1 MRISLI
7 VILIS
12 LLCLSCSKTK
22 EEKIQE
28 IVNNSIKNDLFFPDS
43 YDPIEVYIDSV
54 FDNMLSPENI
64 EIAHRIIRIDNEIK
78 ALNDDIEFKKVVLDH
93 YYDSSFYKHEIAQ
106 SKRKIQEFENKRTEK
121 ENQLMQLFNSLQEQ
135 YWQRREFTG
144 YCAIQKF
151 RAKNNDNQ
159 ICIGQYAVYIDT
171 EATKSIACYDLSN
184 EQLVAYNNIIELIQK
199 IGKDNFKQEAWKQI
213 YPHRQAESE
222 N

>member
-12 LLCLSCSKTK
+12 CLFCISCSKSK

-28 IVNNSIKNDLFFPDS
+28 LVDTAIKNCLYYPDS

-64 EIAHRIIRIDNEIK
+64 EMAHRIIRIDKEIK
-78 ALNDDIEFKKVVLDH
+78 ALNDDIEYEK
-93 YYDSSFYKHEIAQ
+93 EILGLYNNSWLFAQ
-106 SKRKIQEFENKRTEK
+106 SKGKIQKLEDNRTEK

-135 YWQRREFTG
+135 YWQRKEFTG

-151 RAKNNDNQ
+151 RCKYNDNNT
-159 ICIGQYAVYIDT
+159 YIDQFVLYIDA
-171 EATKSIACYDLSN
+171 EATQCLFSYEINDKAITSYFK
-184 EQLVAYNNIIELIQK
+184 IIELIQR
-199 IGKDNFKQEAWKQI
+199 IGEDNYKQEAWKQI
-213 YPHRQAESE
+213 FPHRQAEPG

>member
-1 MRISLI
+1 MKKNII
-7 VILIS
+7 ILIS
-12 LLCLSCSKTK
+12 CLFCISCSKSK

-28 IVNNSIKNDLFFPDS
+28 LVDNSIKNDLFFPDS

-64 EIAHRIIRIDNEIK
+64 EMADRIIKIDNEIK
-78 ALNDDIEFKKVVLDH
+78 ALNDDIEYEMEVLGLYYNSSLFK
-93 YYDSSFYKHEIAQ
+93 YEIAQ
-106 SKRKIQEFENKRTEK
+106 SKRKIQNLENSRFEK

-171 EATKSIACYDLSN
+171 EATKSIAYYDLSSK
-184 EQLVAYNNIIELIQK
+184 QLVAYNNIIELIQK

-213 YPHRQAESE
+213 YPYRQAESG

>member
-12 LLCLSCSKTK
+12 CLCLSCSETK

-28 IVNNSIKNDLFFPDS
+28 IVNNSIKNDLFFPES
-43 YDPIEVYIDSV
+43 YDPIEVKVDSV
-54 FDNMLSPENI
+54 FNNMLSPENV
-64 EIAHRIIRIDNEIK
+64 EMAHRIIRIDNEIK
-78 ALNDDIEFKKVVLDH
+78 ALNDDIE
-93 YYDSSFYKHEIAQ
+93 YEREILGLYNNSRLFAQ
-106 SKRKIQEFENKRTEK
+106 SKRKIQKLEDNRTEK

-135 YWQRREFTG
+135 YWQRKEFTG
-144 YCAIQKF
+144 YCAIQRF

-171 EATKSIACYDLSN
+171 EATKSIVCYDLSN
-184 EQLVAYNNIIELIQK
+184 EQLVAYNHIIELIQN

-213 YPHRQAESE
+213 YPHRQAEPG

>member
-64 EIAHRIIRIDNEIK
+64 EMAHRIIKIDNEVK
-78 ALNDDIEFKKVVLDH
+78 SL
-93 YYDSSFYKHEIAQ
+93 YDEIVYTKELRDAFSSSPHSSFYK
-106 SKRKIQEFENKRTEK
+106 SDTKKIQNLENSRLEK

-171 EATKSIACYDLSN
+171 EATKSIAYYDLSSK
-184 EQLVAYNNIIELIQK
+184 QLVAYNNIIELIQK

>member
-12 LLCLSCSKTK
+12 CLFCISCSKSK

-28 IVNNSIKNDLFFPDS
+28 LVDTAIKNCLYYPDS

-64 EIAHRIIRIDNEIK
+64 EMAHRIIRIDKEIK
-78 ALNDDIEFKKVVLDH
+78 ALNDDIEYEK
-93 YYDSSFYKHEIAQ
+93 EILGLYNNSWLFAQ
-106 SKRKIQEFENKRTEK
+106 SKGKIQKLEDNRTEK

-135 YWQRREFTG
+135 YWQRKEFTG

-151 RAKNNDNQ
+151 RCKYNDNNT
-159 ICIGQYAVYIDT
+159 YIDQFVLYIDA
-171 EATKSIACYDLSN
+171 EATQCLFSYEINDKAITSYFK
-184 EQLVAYNNIIELIQK
+184 IIELIQR
-199 IGKDNFKQEAWKQI
+199 IGEDNYKQEAWKQI
-213 YPHRQAESE
+213 FPHRQAESE

>member
-28 IVNNSIKNDLFFPDS
+28 IVNNSIKNDLFFPES
-43 YDPIEVYIDSV
+43 YDPIEVKIDSV
-54 FDNMLSPENI
+54 FNNMLSPENVEMAY
-64 EIAHRIIRIDNEIK
+64 EIIKIDNEVK
-78 ALNDDIEFKKVVLDH
+78 SL
-93 YYDSSFYKHEIAQ
+93 YDEIVYTKELRDAFSSSPHSSFYK
-106 SKRKIQEFENKRTEK
+106 SDTKKIQNLENSRFEK

-171 EATKSIACYDLSN
+171 EATKSIAYYDLSSK
-184 EQLVAYNNIIELIQK
+184 QLVAYNNIIELIQK

>member
-54 FDNMLSPENI
+54 FDNMLSPENVEMAY
-64 EIAHRIIRIDNEIK
+64 EIIKIDNEVK
-78 ALNDDIEFKKVVLDH
+78 SL
-93 YYDSSFYKHEIAQ
+93 YDEIVYTKELSDAFSSSPHSSIYK
-106 SKRKIQEFENKRTEK
+106 SDTKKIQNLENSRFEK

-171 EATKSIACYDLSN
+171 EATKSIAYYDLSSK
-184 EQLVAYNNIIELIQK
+184 QLVAYNNIIELIQK
-199 IGKDNFKQEAWKQI
+199 IGKDNFKQEAWKRI
-213 YPHRQAESE
+213 YPHRQAESV

>member
-54 FDNMLSPENI
+54 FDNMLSPENVEMAY
-64 EIAHRIIRIDNEIK
+64 EIIKIDNEVK
-78 ALNDDIEFKKVVLDH
+78 SL
-93 YYDSSFYKHEIAQ
+93 YDEIVYTKELRDAFSSSPHSSIYK
-106 SKRKIQEFENKRTEK
+106 SDTKKIQNLENSRFEK

-171 EATKSIACYDLSN
+171 EATKSITYYDLSSK
-184 EQLVAYNNIIELIQK
+184 QLVAYNNIIELIQK

>member
-28 IVNNSIKNDLFFPDS
+28 IVNNSIKNDLFFPES
-43 YDPIEVYIDSV
+43 YDPIEVKIDSV
-54 FDNMLSPENI
+54 FNNMLSPENVEMAY
-64 EIAHRIIRIDNEIK
+64 EIIKIDNEVK
-78 ALNDDIEFKKVVLDH
+78 SL
-93 YYDSSFYKHEIAQ
+93 YDEIVYTKELRDAFSSSPHSSFYK
-106 SKRKIQEFENKRTEK
+106 SDTKKIQNLENSRFEK
-121 ENQLMQLFNSLQEQ
+121 ENQAMQLFNSLQEQ
-135 YWQRREFTG
+135 YWQRKEFTG
-144 YCAIQKF
+144 YCAIQKY
-151 RAKNNDNQ
+151 RAKTNDNQ
-159 ICIGQYAVYIDT
+159 ICIEQYAVCIDT
-171 EATKSIACYDLSN
+171 EATKSLASYNLMN
-184 EQLVAYNNIIELIQK
+184 EQFVAYNHIIELIQK

>member
-54 FDNMLSPENI
+54 FDNMLSPENVEMAY
-64 EIAHRIIRIDNEIK
+64 EIIKIDNEVK
-78 ALNDDIEFKKVVLDH
+78 SL
-93 YYDSSFYKHEIAQ
+93 YDEIVYTKELRDAFSSSPHSSIYK
-106 SKRKIQEFENKRTEK
+106 SDTKKIQNLENSRFEK

-171 EATKSIACYDLSN
+171 EATKSIAYYDLSSK
-184 EQLVAYNNIIELIQK
+184 QLVAYNNIIELIQK

>member
-1 MRISLI
+1 MKKNII
-7 VILIS
+7 ILIS
-12 LLCLSCSKTK
+12 CLFCISCSKSK

-28 IVNNSIKNDLFFPDS
+28 LVDNSIKNDLFFPDS

-64 EIAHRIIRIDNEIK
+64 EMADRIIKIDNEIK
-78 ALNDDIEFKKVVLDH
+78 ALNDDIEYEMEVLGMYYNSSLFK
-93 YYDSSFYKHEIAQ
+93 YEIAQ
-106 SKRKIQEFENKRTEK
+106 SKRKIQNLENSRFEK

-171 EATKSIACYDLSN
+171 EATKSIAYYDLSSK
-184 EQLVAYNNIIELIQK
+184 QLVAYNNIIELIQK

-213 YPHRQAESE
+213 YPYRQAESG

>member
-22 EEKIQE
+22 EKKIQE

-54 FDNMLSPENI
+54 FDNMLSPENVEMAY
-64 EIAHRIIRIDNEIK
+64 EIIKIDNEVK
-78 ALNDDIEFKKVVLDH
+78 SL
-93 YYDSSFYKHEIAQ
+93 YDEIVYTKELRDAFSSSPHSSIYK
-106 SKRKIQEFENKRTEK
+106 SDTKKIQNLENSRFEK

-171 EATKSIACYDLSN
+171 EATKSIAYYDLSSK
-184 EQLVAYNNIIELIQK
+184 QLVAYNNIIELIQK
-199 IGKDNFKQEAWKQI
+199 IGKDNVKQEAWKQI

>member
-28 IVNNSIKNDLFFPDS
+28 IVNNSIKNNLFFPES
-43 YDPIEVYIDSV
+43 YDPIEVKIDSV
-54 FDNMLSPENI
+54 FNNMLSPENVEMAY
-64 EIAHRIIRIDNEIK
+64 EIIKIDNEVK
-78 ALNDDIEFKKVVLDH
+78 SL
-93 YYDSSFYKHEIAQ
+93 YDEIVYTKELRDAFSSSPHSSLYK
-106 SKRKIQEFENKRTEK
+106 SDTKKIQNLENSRFEK
-121 ENQLMQLFNSLQEQ
+121 ENRAMQLFNSLQEQ
-135 YWQRREFTG
+135 YWQRKEFTG
-144 YCAIQKF
+144 YCAIQKY
-151 RAKNNDNQ
+151 RAKTNDNQ
-159 ICIGQYAVYIDT
+159 ICIEQYAVCIDT
-171 EATKSIACYDLSN
+171 EATKSLASYNLMN
-184 EQLVAYNNIIELIQK
+184 EQFVAYNHIIELIQK

>member
-1 MRISLI
+1 MRVSLI
-7 VILIS
+7 LILIS
-12 LLCLSCSKTK
+12 FFCFSCSKTK
-22 EEKIQE
+22 DEKIQE
-28 IVNNSIKNDLFFPDS
+28 IVNNSIKNDLFFPES
-43 YDPIEVYIDSV
+43 YDPIEVKIDSV

-64 EIAHRIIRIDNEIK
+64 EMAHRIIRIDNEIK
-78 ALNDDIEFKKVVLDH
+78 ALNDDIEYEREILGIYNNSWLF
-93 YYDSSFYKHEIAQ
+93 KHEIAQ
-106 SKRKIQEFENKRTEK
+106 SKRKIQKLEDNRTEK

-135 YWQRREFTG
+135 YWRRKEFTG
-144 YCAIQKF
+144 YCAKQKF

-171 EATKSIACYDLSN
+171 EATKGIACYDLSN

-213 YPHRQAESE
+213 YPYRQAESG

>member
-28 IVNNSIKNDLFFPDS
+28 IVNNSIKIDLFFPDS

-54 FDNMLSPENI
+54 FDNMLSPENVEMAY
-64 EIAHRIIRIDNEIK
+64 EIIKIDNEVK
-78 ALNDDIEFKKVVLDH
+78 SL
-93 YYDSSFYKHEIAQ
+93 YDEIVYTKELRDAFSSSPHSSFYK
-106 SKRKIQEFENKRTEK
+106 SDTKKIQNLENSRFEK
-121 ENQLMQLFNSLQEQ
+121 ENQAMQLFNSLQEQ
-135 YWQRREFTG
+135 YWQRKEFTG

-159 ICIGQYAVYIDT
+159 IGIVQYAVYIDT
-171 EATKSIACYDLSN
+171 EATKSIAYYDLSSK
-184 EQLVAYNNIIELIQK
+184 QLVAYNNIIELIQK

>member
-64 EIAHRIIRIDNEIK
+64 EMAHRIIRIDNEIK
-78 ALNDDIEFKKVVLDH
+78 ALNDDIEFKMVVLDN
-93 YYDSSFYKHEIAQ
+93 YYNSSFYKHEIAQ
-106 SKRKIQEFENKRTEK
+106 SKSKIQEFENKRTEK

-171 EATKSIACYDLSN
+171 EATKSIAYYDLSSK
-184 EQLVAYNNIIELIQK
+184 QLVAYNNIIELIQK

>member
-28 IVNNSIKNDLFFPDS
+28 IVNNSIKNDLFFPES

-64 EIAHRIIRIDNEIK
+64 EMAHRIIKIDNEVK
-78 ALNDDIEFKKVVLDH
+78 SL
-93 YYDSSFYKHEIAQ
+93 YDEIVYTKELRDAFSSSPHSSFYK
-106 SKRKIQEFENKRTEK
+106 SDTKKIQNLENSRLEK
-121 ENQLMQLFNSLQEQ
+121 ENLLMQLFNSLQEQ

-199 IGKDNFKQEAWKQI
+199 IGNDNFKQEAWKQI

>member
-12 LLCLSCSKTK
+12 LLCFSCSKTK

-54 FDNMLSPENI
+54 FDNMLSPENVEMAY
-64 EIAHRIIRIDNEIK
+64 EIIKIDNEVK
-78 ALNDDIEFKKVVLDH
+78 SL
-93 YYDSSFYKHEIAQ
+93 YDEIVYTKELRDAFSSSPHSSIYK
-106 SKRKIQEFENKRTEK
+106 SDTKKIQNLENSRFEK

-171 EATKSIACYDLSN
+171 EATKSIAYYDLSSK
-184 EQLVAYNNIIELIQK
+184 QLVAYNNIIELIQK

>member
-12 LLCLSCSKTK
+12 CLFCISCSKSK

-28 IVNNSIKNDLFFPDS
+28 LVDTAIKNCLYYPDS

-64 EIAHRIIRIDNEIK
+64 EMAHRIIRIDKEIK
-78 ALNDDIEFKKVVLDH
+78 ALNDDIEYEK
-93 YYDSSFYKHEIAQ
+93 EILGLYNNSWLFAQ
-106 SKRKIQEFENKRTEK
+106 SKGKIQKLEDNRTEK

-135 YWQRREFTG
+135 YWQRKEFTG

-151 RAKNNDNQ
+151 RCKYNDNNT
-159 ICIGQYAVYIDT
+159 YIDQFVLYIDA
-171 EATKSIACYDLSN
+171 EATQCLFSYEINDKAITSYFK
-184 EQLVAYNNIIELIQK
+184 IIELIQR
-199 IGKDNFKQEAWKQI
+199 IGEDNYKQEAWKQI
-213 YPHRQAESE
+213 FPHRQVEPG

>member
-28 IVNNSIKNDLFFPDS
+28 IVNNSIKNDLFFPES
-43 YDPIEVYIDSV
+43 YDPIEVKIDSV
-54 FDNMLSPENI
+54 FNNMLSPENVEMAY
-64 EIAHRIIRIDNEIK
+64 EIIKIDNEVK
-78 ALNDDIEFKKVVLDH
+78 SL
-93 YYDSSFYKHEIAQ
+93 YDEIVYTKELRDAFSSSPHSSFYKSDTE
-106 SKRKIQEFENKRTEK
+106 KIQNLENSRFEK

-135 YWQRREFTG
+135 YWQRKEFTG

-159 ICIGQYAVYIDT
+159 IGIGQYAVYIDT
-171 EATKSIACYDLSN
+171 EATKSIAYYDLSSK
-184 EQLVAYNNIIELIQK
+184 QLVAYNNIIELIQK

>member
-64 EIAHRIIRIDNEIK
+64 EMAHRIIRIDNEIK
-78 ALNDDIEFKKVVLDH
+78 ALNDDIEYKMVVLDN
-93 YYDSSFYKHEIAQ
+93 YYNSSFYKHEIAQ
-106 SKRKIQEFENKRTEK
+106 SKSKIQEFENKRTEK
-121 ENQLMQLFNSLQEQ
+121 ENQLMQLFNSFQEQ
-135 YWQRREFTG
+135 YWQRRVFTG
-144 YCAIQKF
+144 YCATQKF

-171 EATKSIACYDLSN
+171 EATKSIAYYDLSSK
-184 EQLVAYNNIIELIQK
+184 QLVAYNNIIELIQK

>member
-28 IVNNSIKNDLFFPDS
+28 IVNNSIKNDLFFPES
-43 YDPIEVYIDSV
+43 YDPIEVKIDSV
-54 FDNMLSPENI
+54 FNNMLSPENVEMAY
-64 EIAHRIIRIDNEIK
+64 EIIKIDNEVK
-78 ALNDDIEFKKVVLDH
+78 SL
-93 YYDSSFYKHEIAQ
+93 YDEIVYTKELRDAFSSSPHSSLYK
-106 SKRKIQEFENKRTEK
+106 SDTKKIQNLENSRFEK

-135 YWQRREFTG
+135 YWQRKEFTG

-159 ICIGQYAVYIDT
+159 IGIVQYAVYIDT
-171 EATKSIACYDLSN
+171 EATKSIAYYDLRN

>member
-28 IVNNSIKNDLFFPDS
+28 IVNNSIKNDLFFPES
-43 YDPIEVYIDSV
+43 YDPIEVKIDSV
-54 FDNMLSPENI
+54 FNNMLSPENVEMAY
-64 EIAHRIIRIDNEIK
+64 EIIKIDNEVK
-78 ALNDDIEFKKVVLDH
+78 SL
-93 YYDSSFYKHEIAQ
+93 YDEIVYAKELRDAFSSSPHSSFYKSET
-106 SKRKIQEFENKRTEK
+106 KKIQNLENSRFEK

-135 YWQRREFTG
+135 YWQRKEFTG

-159 ICIGQYAVYIDT
+159 IGIVQYAVYIDT
-171 EATKSIACYDLSN
+171 EATKSIAYYDLRN

>member
-28 IVNNSIKNDLFFPDS
+28 IVNNSIKKDLFFPDS

-64 EIAHRIIRIDNEIK
+64 EMAHRIIRIDKEIK
-78 ALNDDIEFKKVVLDH
+78 ALNDDIEYEKEVLGIFFK
-93 YYDSSFYKHEIAQ
+93 YENAQ
-106 SKRKIQEFENKRTEK
+106 SKRKIQKLEDNRTEK

-135 YWQRREFTG
+135 YWRRKEFTG

-159 ICIGQYAVYIDT
+159 ICIGKYAVYIDT
-171 EATKSIACYDLSN
+171 EATKSIAYYDLSN

-213 YPHRQAESE
+213 YPHRQAESG

>member
-28 IVNNSIKNDLFFPDS
+28 IVNNSIKNDLFFPES
-43 YDPIEVYIDSV
+43 YDPIEVKIDSV
-54 FDNMLSPENI
+54 FNNMLSPENVEMAY
-64 EIAHRIIRIDNEIK
+64 EIIKIDNEVK
-78 ALNDDIEFKKVVLDH
+78 SL
-93 YYDSSFYKHEIAQ
+93 YDEIVYTKELRDAFSSSPHSSFYK
-106 SKRKIQEFENKRTEK
+106 SDTKKIQNLENSRFEK
-121 ENQLMQLFNSLQEQ
+121 ENQAMQLFNSLQEQ
-135 YWQRREFTG
+135 YWQRKEFTG

-151 RAKNNDNQ
+151 RAKTNDNQ

-171 EATKSIACYDLSN
+171 EATKSIVCYDLSN

-199 IGKDNFKQEAWKQI
+199 IGKNNFKQEAWKQI